1 VDDAANQ
8 TAKSAFFMFSPMQT
22 TVVANLLTGAISA
35 LAQLSINT
43 PQLG

>member
-8 TAKSAFFMFSPMQT
+8 TAKSAFFMFFPMQT
-22 TVVANLLTGAISA
+22 IVGVNLLTGAISA
-35 LAQLSINT
+35 LAQLSTST